1 MIFLASRIFHLVRH
15 VFVVRQW
22 QISLSNNS
30 ETDSMSKTSFPSSL
44 SRKLK
49 NLLRVFLTEI
59 GLWLCALDNAVNVLG
74 KVVLASTLNQEWCFA
89 FTSTKPVRGTDWL
102 HRITLG
108 RKMPPWISKLRSVML
123 NMPTSA
129 IVKQLIVKRVE
140 HVAES
145 VFYWIFYASK
155 LLHWHC

>member
-1 MIFLASRIFHLVRH
+1 
-15 VFVVRQW
+15 
-22 QISLSNNS
+22 
-30 ETDSMSKTSFPSSL
+30 MSKTSFPSSL

-59 GLWLCALDNAVNVLG
+59 GLWLCARDNAVNVLG

-89 FTSTKPVRGTDWL
+89 FTNTKPVRGTDWL

-145 VFYWIFYASK
+145 VFVLNFLCI
-155 LLHWHC
+155 